1 MPNLQRS
8 PCSSWADFLLV
19 QTAHLPEK
27 GTGYAV
33 ARLDHVSEHD
43 DELELEPA
51 VLYGATDWMTVEVHA
66 HYEEEAG
73 EPSKYE
79 SFAPVQ
85 GSLESDGSSEML
97 VGCYGELSER
107 FTFNAGIGV
116 GLDDGPDQSARTAF
130 IWRFN

>member
-1 MPNLQRS
+1 LGE
-8 PCSSWADFLLV
+8 W
-19 QTAHLPEK
+19 
-27 GTGYAV
+27 GYAAGIRNTFGKHGV
-33 ARLDHVSEHD
+33 G
-43 DELELEPA
+43 LE
-51 VLYGATDWMTVEVHA
+51 
-66 HYEEEAG
+66 
-73 EPSKYE
+73 
-79 SFAPVQ
+79 VQ